1 MDRRAAIRIAWV
13 LALALT
19 APGMVLAGDEGKI
32 PAGTKDLRPASELRW
47 EPMPGLDGAQQAP
60 LWGDP
65 AKGPHGILYK
75 WKGGLSAPLH
85 THTNGDRGVIV
96 SGVLTLAVYG
106 ETPKNLKAG
115 SYFSMSGGTKHT
127 TSCKAGADC
136 VFFVHREGMFDATM
150 VDAKA
155 KQ

>member
-1 MDRRAAIRIAWV
+1 MLV
-13 LALALT
+13 LALA
-19 APGMVLAGDEGKI
+19 APGTLLVAGEGKV
-32 PAGTKDLRPASELRW
+32 PPGTKDLRPASEIRW

-65 AKGPHGILYK
+65 AKGPHTILYK
-75 WKGGLSAPLH
+75 WKGGLIAPLH
-85 THTNGDRGVIV
+85 THTNGDRGVVV

-127 TSCKAGADC
+127 TSCKEGADC
-136 VFFVHREGMFDATM
+136 VFYVYRDGPFDAVMIETPGTE
-150 VDAKA
+150 KA
-155 KQ
+155 PKQ